1 MEHIEVMLILL
12 LLYICYVTGNGPVP
26 VIGRVEG
33 SVLLPYCQPVSVVEV
48 TWDFPCN
55 GHRVKVAEF
64 RNQKFSITGEEFRS
78 RMDCCDNGTS
88 VMIRNLTVND
98 SGIYTA
104 LIYDTEHRRHEISY
118 NLTVFELVPKPEI
131 KWEKKWNEDGQ
142 CYYTLNCSVQSDSP
156 ALSYSWM
163 YRYNNSE
170 YQHYANGSTIQ
181 ISAHKN
187 TREFLCLV
195 QNPVNEEN
203 TAFVVSTCP
212 EKGNKRIEEVLIL
225 SVITSVCFLAA
236 VFGFLILRKS
246 RLVKKN
252 HDIIYTGIGGFPLKS
267 TNQNVCNQNG
277 TNRKP
282 LLYPETTYV
291 DVKR

>member
-26 VIGRVEG
+26 VTGRVHG
-33 SVLLPYCQPVSVVEV
+33 SALLPCSQSLSVREAF
-48 TWDFPCN
+48 WEFPCN

-78 RMDCCDNGTS
+78 RMECSDNGTS
-88 VMIRNLTVND
+88 LTIRNLTMND

-104 LIYDTEHRRHEISY
+104 LIYDTERRRHETSY

-131 KWEKKWNEDGQ
+131 KWEKKWNEDGR
-142 CYYTLNCSVQSDSP
+142 CYYTLNCSVQSNSS
-156 ALSYSWM
+156 ALSYSWK

-181 ISAHKN
+181 ISAQNN
-187 TREFLCLV
+187 TREVLCLV
-195 QNPVNEEN
+195 QNHVNEEN
-203 TAFVVSTCP
+203 TTFVVSTCP
-212 EKGNKRIEEVLIL
+212 EKGNKRIKEVLIL

-236 VFGFLILRKS
+236 VFGFLVLRKS

-282 LLYPETTYV
+282 LLNLETTYV